1 MTIEVIMKKCFQ
13 YSIVITTLIA
23 AVVACKKVTDPVCS
37 LLPARFSLEVN
48 PIIQN
53 SCTSSGCHG
62 AGSSN
67 GPGELLTFDQ
77 IKNAAARIK
86 KAVEDKTMP
95 KGSTLTSAQIQ
106 QISCWVDNGA
116 RND

>member
-13 YSIVITTLIA
+13 NIIVITTLIA

-37 LLPARFSLEVN
+37 LLPARFSVEVN

-53 SCTSSGCHG
+53 SCTSSGRHG
-62 AGSSN
+62 AGTSN

-77 IKNAAARIK
+77 IKNGAARIK

-95 KGSTLTSAQIQ
+95 KASTLTSAQIQ
-106 QISCWVDNGA
+106 QISCWVNNGA